1 MSWLAATF
9 QPFNVTSRSAI
20 AQADQIVQHR
30 SARFVSAD
38 ALFNLRAHRQ
48 PPANFQMQSAMPLE
62 SVDLLNQSFCV
73 TQLLGLA
80 LRVNHSVN

>member
-1 MSWLAATF
+1 MALIKPAAGKRASLPRVLRPSF
-9 QPFNVTSRSAI
+9 DGR
-20 AQADQIVQHR
+20 
-30 SARFVSAD
+30 
-38 ALFNLRAHRQ
+38 LGNLRPHRQ
-48 PPANFQMQSAMPLE
+48 PPANFHMQSAMPLD